1 MYECKGRKVDLGLG
15 SGTRSVGSAG
25 VWRCKESVFYGLS
38 IAMQKYR

>member
-25 VWRCKESVFYGLS
+25 VWRCKESLFYGLS